1 MQQDVQKNEEKIAA
15 AAAAV
20 EPKTPHSVKKDD
32 LKQKDVD
39 QVLTFDQ
46 SKPPKQPAG
55 ASEEAETL
63 TETES
68 IAAGGK

>member
-15 AAAAV
+15 AAAV
-20 EPKTPHSVKKDD
+20 EPQTPDSVQKDD

-39 QVLTFDQ
+39 QLLTFDQ

-63 TETES
+63 METES